1 MAEKEK
7 VEKMGRRKKILLD
20 FFEDNIR
27 RIFWIIIVLLLAF
40 ALHYFMEDKASAKT
54 LISGL
59 AGFALTQLRGNL
71 SRPDSM
77 DTK

>member
-1 MAEKEK
+1 M
-7 VEKMGRRKKILLD
+7 VKILLD

-40 ALHYFMEDKASAKT
+40 ALHHFMEDQASAKT

-71 SRPDSM
+71 SRPDS
-77 DTK
+77 TEKKEK